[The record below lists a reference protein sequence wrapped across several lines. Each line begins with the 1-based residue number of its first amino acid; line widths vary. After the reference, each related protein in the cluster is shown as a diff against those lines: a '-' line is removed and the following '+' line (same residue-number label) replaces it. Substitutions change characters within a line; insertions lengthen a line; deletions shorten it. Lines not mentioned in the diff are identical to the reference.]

1 MTLVCEIENPE
12 EESKMRDSTKKK
24 LDKVGLQEKA
34 LNEVQTLAQESV
46 ARIDDL
52 LKLGEMTDSEDDA
65 PMQSEDSA

>member
-1 MTLVCEIENPE
+1 
-12 EESKMRDSTKKK
+12 MRDSTKKK